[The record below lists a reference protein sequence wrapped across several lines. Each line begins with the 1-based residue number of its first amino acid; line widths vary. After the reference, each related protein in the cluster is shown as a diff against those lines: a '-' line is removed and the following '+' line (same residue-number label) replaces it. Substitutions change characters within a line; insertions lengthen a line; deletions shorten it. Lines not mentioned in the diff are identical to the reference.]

1 MINIK
6 DLKIYNGKPK
16 QDVNNE
22 YPVKEGELRSPML
35 WYVAATRYSGKSY
48 LISQYLK
55 QAQTNRKHKTY
66 NRIYIITP
74 SFKSNEAYFG
84 DYVNEEDVYEP
95 VKGSIEEVL
104 AEVDKE
110 RDEFEDYLAQV
121 ETYKEFKKSMKDKRD
136 IALVDDDLMMRFDA
150 YGFLDGYIPKWKY
163 DVVEPPKSL
172 MILDDCLNTKV
183 MSQSSGLGRCAV
195 CNRHISELK
204 TPHSGRSACG
214 LAVIILSQSYRISGG
229 MGISR
234 SMRENLSLMSV
245 FLNRQPKIM
254 EVLKEEIGSSV
265 DENKFQAA
273 YDYATSEKYGS
284 LLIDMKPFCECL
296 TFRKGL
302 QKAIIFPD
310 QICSCGKCRNKKSNK
325 KVEPI
330 VEIEKEG
337 LEEIKNNIPNI

>member
-6 DLKIYNGKPK
+6 NLNIYNGKPK

-22 YPVKEGELRSPML
+22 YPVKEGELRAPML

-55 QAQTNRKHKTY
+55 QAQTNRKNKTY
-66 NRIYIITP
+66 NRVYIITS

-84 DYVNEEDVYEP
+84 DYVNGEDVYEP

-121 ETYKEFKKSMKDKRD
+121 EVYKEFKKSMRDKND
-136 IALVDDDLMMRFDA
+136 ISLVDDEMMLRFDN
-150 YGFLDGYIPKWKY
+150 YGFLDGNIPRWKY

-172 MILDDCLNTKV
+172 LILDDCLGSKV
-183 MSQSSGLGRCAV
+183 MSSSSGLMKCGV
-195 CNRHISELK
+195 MNRHLSELK
-204 TPHSGRSACG
+204 ENHSGRSACG
-214 LAVIILSQSYRISGG
+214 LSVIILSQSYRIAGG
-229 MGISR
+229 MGLSR
-234 SMRENLSLMSV
+234 GIRENLSLMTV

-273 YDYATSEKYGS
+273 YDYATKEKYGS
-284 LLIDMKPFCECL
+284 LLVDMKAFCECL

-302 QKAIIFPD
+302 SKAIIFPD
-310 QICSCGKCRNKKSNK
+310 QECSCGKCRKKKSNK
-325 KVEPI
+325 AIDMKKTED
-330 VEIEKEG
+330 
-337 LEEIKNNIPNI
+337 LEEIKNNIPSI

>member
-22 YPVKEGELRSPML
+22 YPVLDGELRAPML

-55 QAQTNRKHKTY
+55 QAQTNRKNKTY
-66 NRIYIITP
+66 NRVYIITP

-84 DYVNEEDVYEP
+84 DYVNEEDVFEP
-95 VKGSIEEVL
+95 VRGSIEEVL

-121 ETYKEFKKSMKDKRD
+121 ETYKEFKKSMKDKAD
-136 IALVDDDLMMRFDA
+136 LNMIEDELMMRFDN
-150 YGFLDGYIPKWKY
+150 YGFLDGNIPKWKY
-163 DVVEPPKSL
+163 DTVEPPKSL
-172 MILDDCLNTKV
+172 LLLDDCLGSKV
-183 MSQSSGLGRCAV
+183 MSSSAGLMKCGV
-195 CNRHISELK
+195 MNRHISELK
-204 TPHSGRSACG
+204 QPHSGRSACG
-214 LAVIILSQSYRISGG
+214 LAVIILSQSYRIAGG
-229 MGISR
+229 MGLSR
-234 SMRENLSLMSV
+234 GIRENLSLMTV

-265 DENKFQAA
+265 DEDKFQAA
-273 YDYATSEKYGS
+273 YDYAVSEKYGS
-284 LLIDMKPFCECL
+284 LLVDMKPFCECL

-302 QKAIIFPD
+302 NKAIIFPD
-310 QICSCGKCRNKKSNK
+310 QICECNKCRKKKSNK
-325 KVEPI
+325 T
-330 VEIEKEG
+330 IE
-337 LEEIKNNIPNI
+337 LKN